1 MTNFD
6 FYSELKN
13 ALLEED
19 NQTENTCLISR
30 IPLTENFIELECSHK
45 FNYNAIFNEVRN
57 QKIRNHLE
65 SIKLRDS
72 QIKCPYC
79 RSVQSSILPFY
90 PELEPLRI
98 RGVNSPLKFC
108 MGVQNCTYEFKSGK
122 NKGKSCGKNCFG
134 NFCNTHKKI
143 KNIAKNNNIQEKC
156 TEILKNGKQCSRNL
170 KKQGL
175 CIQHYNLH
183 NPT

>member
-108 MGVQNCTYEFKSGK
+108 MGVQTCTYEFKLV
-122 NKGKSCGKNCFG
+122 
-134 NFCNTHKKI
+134 KI
-143 KNIAKNNNIQEKC
+143 KENHVEKIVLVIFVILIKNIKKIAKNNNIQEKC

-175 CIQHYNLH
+175 CMQHYNLH
-183 NPT
+183 NPS

>member
-6 FYSELKN
+6 FYSELKI
-13 ALLEED
+13 ALLDED
-19 NQTENTCLISR
+19 IHNENTCLISR

-45 FNYNAIFNEVRN
+45 FNYNALFKEVKN
-57 QKIRNHLE
+57 QKIKNHLE
-65 SIKLRDS
+65 TIKLRDS

-90 PELEPLRI
+90 PELEPQRI

-122 NKGKSCGKNCFG
+122 NKGKSCGKYCFG
-134 NFCNTHKKI
+134 NFCNIHKKI
-143 KNIAKNNNIQEKC
+143 KKIVKNDIIQEKC

-170 KKQGL
+170 KKQGF